1 MKIHEIREMK
11 DEELIKQIDLQK
23 KELVDLRFAHQ
34 LKQLTNT
41 SKLRLVKKDLAKLK
55 TILRDRE
62 LAKIAAAKKENKEG
76 VNA

>member
-55 TILRDRE
+55 TILKDRE
-62 LAKIAAAKKENKEG
+62 LEKIAAAKKENKEG
-76 VNA
+76 VKA